1 MESILRYRHYHRTI
15 WTFKTGHSRSFLSL
29 FDRKIISDFLGG
41 EKSIAD
47 QEMKNALDKGL
58 RRPVSE
64 KQKREDEILETI
76 RITRKNSRQA
86 LWISTAAMVISIVN
100 SVIKIILLL

>member
-1 MESILRYRHYHRTI
+1 ME
-15 WTFKTGHSRSFLSL
+15 
-29 FDRKIISDFLGG
+29 
-41 EKSIAD
+41 D
-47 QEMKNALDKGL
+47 QEMMNALDKGL

-76 RITRKNSRQA
+76 RTTRKNSRQA